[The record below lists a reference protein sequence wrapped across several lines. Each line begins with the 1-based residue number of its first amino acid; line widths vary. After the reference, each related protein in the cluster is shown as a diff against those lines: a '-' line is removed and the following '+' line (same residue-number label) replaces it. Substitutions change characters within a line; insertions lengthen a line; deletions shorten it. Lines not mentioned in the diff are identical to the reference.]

1 MLNYLPDDIILH
13 IISLTNKHRLMNT
26 TLKLSHDIRNTIN
39 TKLTKT
45 KYRLTL
51 IIKLNYDIRQLFKI
65 IRNNLKSLFSR
76 DGCNTLFNNQC
87 LSYAPVIQYGI
98 CRFCNKHRG
107 EHKYIK
113 LMNIYHNCIYIYGT
127 NAPC

>member
-1 MLNYLPDDIILH
+1 MLNNLPDDIILH

-51 IIKLNYDIRQLFKI
+51 IIKLNYDIRLLFKI
-65 IRNNLKSLFSR
+65 LHNNVKSYFNFISDR
-76 DGCNTLFNNQC
+76 SICINRFNNRC
-87 LSYAPVIQYGI
+87 LYYAPVIQYGT
-98 CRFCNKHRG
+98 CRYCDQQRG
-107 EHKYIK
+107 DHKYIK
-113 LMNIYHNCIYIYGT
+113 LMNIYHLLMEMY
-127 NAPC
+127 